1 MALFDSYGRGD
12 RKRDESEGELHI
24 AKGPAER
31 TKPLYMGRLLY
42 QLS

>member
-1 MALFDSYGRGD
+1 MR
-12 RKRDESEGELHI
+12 EGGCDTQLRAPGLEPG
-24 AKGPAER
+24 AAAAR